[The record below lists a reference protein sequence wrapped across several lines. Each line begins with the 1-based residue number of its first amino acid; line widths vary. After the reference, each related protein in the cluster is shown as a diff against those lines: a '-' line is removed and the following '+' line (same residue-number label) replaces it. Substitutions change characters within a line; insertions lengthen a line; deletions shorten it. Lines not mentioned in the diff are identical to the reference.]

1 MSDKTE
7 ELKFLAEKS
16 NQLVARQVD
25 SYRQAHGKA
34 GTIIGV
40 IALFI
45 PFFLTGLDDA
55 STLIKSL
62 SVLPVATLC
71 CAMLLLLVVLRSS
84 PLKQGVGVGKLQE
97 LAGETHENIL
107 LYEIAANQKSFE
119 INVGRAKR
127 SNDKY
132 NLAVLLTIGAIL
144 FSAGLLMTNK
154 FTKSDDKEPI
164 KIQIVK
170 S

>member
-1 MSDKTE
+1 MADKIE

-25 SYRQAHGKA
+25 AYRQAHGKA

-45 PFFLTGLDDA
+45 PFFLTGLEDA
-55 STLIKSL
+55 STVIKVMSI
-62 SVLPVATLC
+62 LPVTVLC
-71 CAMLLLLVVLRSS
+71 CAMLLLLLVLRSS
-84 PLKQGVGVGKLQE
+84 PLKQGIDVRKLPE
-97 LAGETHENIL
+97 LINKDHQNVL
-107 LYEIAANQKSFE
+107 LFEIAANRKSFE
-119 INVGRAKR
+119 INNDRTKR

-132 NLAVLLTIGAIL
+132 NLAVVLTIVAIL

-154 FTKSDDKEPI
+154 FTKPDDKPI
-164 KIQIVK
+164 NIQTEQL
-170 S
+170 